1 MRIGHEWKARIDR
14 RLEGVF
20 ESARGAL
27 SLIGMFSLLFLFLHA
42 IELHDRPAADSVN
55 AAAVSAAVSTAEA
68 TDPAQSSGQS
78 KPDQHEISPPQ
89 KATARLLARSYR
101 IAEEVAQDYVLAAFE
116 AGNIVGL
123 DPGLILAVMAI
134 ESRFNPIAQ
143 SDMGAKGLMQVIPRF
158 HEDKLSGHG
167 GVEAVLVPWV
177 NILVGAQILREYIA
191 RAGSIE
197 AGLQWYNGAPNDR
210 TKQYAERILS
220 QKAQFDRVLADRR
233 ARPSATGTR
242 I

>member
-1 MRIGHEWKARIDR
+1 MRIGSEWKARIER
-14 RLEGVF
+14 RIEHTF

-27 SLIGMFSLLFLFLHA
+27 SLLGMFSVLFLTLHA
-42 IELHDRPAADSVN
+42 IDLHGRGATGSVQ
-55 AAAVSAAVSTAEA
+55 SAAIAVPAVVAEA
-68 TDPAQSSGQS
+68 ADPAQSVGQT
-78 KPDQHEISPPQ
+78 KLEQQEISPPQ
-89 KATARLLARSYR
+89 KATARLLARNYR

-210 TKQYAERILS
+210 NRQYAERILS
-220 QKAQFDRVLADRR
+220 EKAQFDRVLVDRR
-233 ARPSATGTR
+233 ARASAGTR